1 MVKLDDSLDCKALSD
16 EEAVELCGL
25 LRGKMIETVAET
37 GGHLASGLG
46 AVELTVAVH
55 RVFDLSKDRLVFDVG
70 HQCYSH
76 KLLTGRTGVFH
87 TLRNFGGISGYP
99 KPSESQTDAFIAGH
113 ASIAV

>member
-76 KLLTGRTGVFH
+76 KLLTGRTGGLSY
-87 TLRNFGGISGYP
+87 TSQLWRDLRL
-99 KPSESQTDAFIAGH
+99 SQTLGEPD
-113 ASIAV
+113 